1 MKMRTAAITS
11 ESIITFGLI
20 VDCCTSCGESAILVG
35 AVCGYFGLYTSVGPE
50 RAADGVGIV
59 PSGVLNGLDTGTDG
73 TEATTEGSGSGV
85 TDATVGSGVTDATV
99 GSGVTETVG
108 TGETDNPDAPVGF
121 GVTEGEES
129 VVTDGFADIDGS
141 GDTYATD
148 WPVALGDGLAVTGI
162 LAMMVAILSVQKVV
176 VDLISRAA
184 YPAG

>member
-1 MKMRTAAITS
+1 MKMRPAAITS
-11 ESIITFGLI
+11 ESIITFGLF

-35 AVCGYFGLYTSVGPE
+35 AVCGYVGLYTSVGPE

-85 TDATVGSGVTDATV
+85 TDATVGSGVT
-99 GSGVTETVG
+99 ETVG

-129 VVTDGFADIDGS
+129 GVTDGFADIDGS
-141 GDTYATD
+141 GDTDATD
-148 WPVALGDGLAVTGI
+148 WPVALGDGLAMTGI
-162 LAMMVAILSVQKVV
+162 LAMMVAILSVQN
-176 VDLISRAA
+176 L
-184 YPAG
+184 